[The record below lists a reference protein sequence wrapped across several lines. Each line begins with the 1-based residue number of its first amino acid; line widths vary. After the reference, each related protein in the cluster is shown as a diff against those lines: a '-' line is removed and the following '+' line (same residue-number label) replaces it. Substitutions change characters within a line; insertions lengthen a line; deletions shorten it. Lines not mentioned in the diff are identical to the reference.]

1 MTDPNAVD
9 NAGLYE
15 SETDEDFGD
24 ESSGLLTKTKKKD
37 TKKAKRAERTPLL
50 HNKPS
55 PSKVSASLPRD
66 LVGSSVESSVIR
78 AQRIGGETSD
88 EDTVRICNEQYG
100 SIGGADFA
108 ATIVEAVRAINN
120 GQFPQRIPQGS
131 SGSYFVRNTRGE
143 RIGVFKPKNEEP
155 YGHLNP
161 KWEPYG
167 HLNPKWVKWLHKLFF
182 PCCFGR
188 SCLVPNQGYLSEAG
202 ASLVDQKLGLD
213 VVPKTAVVQLAAPT
227 FNYGAIDRAK
237 ARTKERIR
245 TRYPD
250 LGRRFHRIGLPP
262 KKGSF
267 QMFVSGY
274 QDAIYWLRQ
283 WETYPEQAPP
293 PQTQQKFQ
301 LQFERMVVLDY
312 IIRNTDRGNDNWL
325 IKYEMAD
332 CSEKMPETEPKVHR
346 SSHAA
351 SAPQLTT
358 QVVPEGNIVNID
370 SVAED
375 LERATVG
382 KEGAS
387 VDALASGSN
396 SSEDHF
402 DHVEMPRISIAAI
415 DNGLAFP
422 FKHPDE
428 WRTYPYRWA
437 SLPMA
442 RIPFSEETVNLILP
456 KLDDTNFVRS
466 LCNDLKK
473 IFETDA
479 GFDKKMFNKQMSVM
493 RGQIFNLRE
502 ALRQRKTPQQ
512 LVQTPS
518 QYMVEV
524 KPKRRRFISRP
535 RSTASGEDT
544 QSGLSDVGADT
555 EDGAPGPSTIPADND
570 QPNSWHNTY
579 QQKVQTRSPFFSWW

>member
-1 MTDPNAVD
+1 MVDPHTGD
-9 NAGLYE
+9 ITGIFE

-24 ESSGLLTKTKKKD
+24 ESSGLLTKTKKKNIK
-37 TKKAKRAERTPLL
+37 TKRAERTPLL
-50 HNKPS
+50 HNRPS
-55 PSKVSASLPRD
+55 PSKTPSTLSRD
-66 LVGSSVESSVIR
+66 AGGSTAESGTSR
-78 AQRIGGETSD
+78 TQRTCGETSD

-161 KWEPYG
+161 KW
-167 HLNPKWVKWLHKLFF
+167 VKWLHKLFF

-202 ASLVDQKLGLD
+202 ASLVDQKLGLR

-293 PQTQQKFQ
+293 PKTQEDFQ

-325 IKYEMAD
+325 IKYEMAECD
-332 CSEKMPETEPKVHR
+332 DKIPETEPKVHR
-346 SSHAA
+346 SSHNAA
-351 SAPQLTT
+351 SQPGNQAVT
-358 QVVPEGNIVNID
+358 EGNIVNID
-370 SVAED
+370 SVTDD
-375 LERATVG
+375 LTNRSSE
-382 KEGAS
+382 KEAAS
-387 VDALASGSN
+387 VDAVASGSS
-396 SSEDHF
+396 SSEDQF
-402 DHVEMPRISIAAI
+402 DHIGMPRITIAAI

-442 RIPFSEETVNLILP
+442 RIPFSEETINLVLP
-456 KLDDTNFVRS
+456 KLEDTNFVRS
-466 LCNDLKK
+466 LCNDLRK

-479 GFDKKMFNKQMSVM
+479 GFDKKMFNKQMSVV

-502 ALRQRKTPQQ
+502 ALRSKKTPQQ
-512 LVQTPS
+512 LVQMPS

-535 RSTASGEDT
+535 RSTSGEDT

-555 EDGAPGPSTIPADND
+555 EDGAPGPSTISGDTDHPS
-570 QPNSWHNTY
+570 SWHNTY

>member
-1 MTDPNAVD
+1 MDNSNSLE
-9 NAGLYE
+9 NAGAYE
-15 SETDEDFGD
+15 TESDEDFGD
-24 ESSGLLTKTKKKD
+24 EFSGLLTKTKKRN
-37 TKKAKRAERTPLL
+37 TQTKRAERTPLL
-50 HNKPS
+50 HNAS
-55 PSKVSASLPRD
+55 PSKIPSTSASRD
-66 LVGSSVESSVIR
+66 YSSSPTEVGTFR
-78 AQRIGGETSD
+78 NQRMSGETSD

-100 SIGGADFA
+100 SIEGADFA
-108 ATIVEAVRAINN
+108 ASIVESVRAINN

-131 SGSYFVRNTRGE
+131 SGSYFVKNVRGE
-143 RIGVFKPKNEEP
+143 KIGVFKPKNE
-155 YGHLNP
+155 
-161 KWEPYG
+161 EPYG

-202 ASLVDQKLGLD
+202 ASLVDQKLGLN
-213 VVPKTAVVQLAAPT
+213 VVPKTAVVALAAPT

-267 QMFVSGY
+267 QLFVSGY

-283 WETYPEQAPP
+283 WESFPEQAPP
-293 PQTQQKFQ
+293 PKTQEEFQ
-301 LQFERMVVLDY
+301 FQFERMVVLDY

-332 CSEKMPETEPKVHR
+332 SDPAVSEAEPKVHR
-346 SSHAA
+346 SSHASPKTEQA
-351 SAPQLTT
+351 SGSPNVA
-358 QVVPEGNIVNID
+358 EGNIINID
-370 SVAED
+370 SVSEE
-375 LERATVG
+375 LKERDENKQEPAT
-382 KEGAS
+382 S
-387 VDALASGSN
+387 VDVFADAST
-396 SSEDHF
+396 SSEDQF
-402 DHVEMPRISIAAI
+402 DHVTMPKISIAAI

-442 RIPFSEETVNLILP
+442 RVPFSDETVNLILP
-456 KLDDTNFVRS
+456 KLDDTVFVRS
-466 LCNDLKK
+466 LGSDLRK

-479 GFDKKMFNKQMSVM
+479 GFDKKTFNKQLSVV

-502 ALRQRKTPQQ
+502 ALRLRKTPQQ
-512 LVQTPS
+512 LVQMPS

-524 KPKRRRFISRP
+524 KPKRRRFIPRP
-535 RSTASGEDT
+535 RSTSGEDT
-544 QSGLSDVGADT
+544 QSGLSDVGGDT
-555 EDGAPGPSTIPADND
+555 EDGAPGPSNASSEND
-570 QPNSWHNTY
+570 ARSWHNTY